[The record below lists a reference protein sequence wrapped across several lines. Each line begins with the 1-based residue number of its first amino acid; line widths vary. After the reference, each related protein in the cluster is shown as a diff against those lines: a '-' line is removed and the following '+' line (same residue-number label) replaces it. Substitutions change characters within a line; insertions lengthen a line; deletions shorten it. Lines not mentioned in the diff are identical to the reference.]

1 MNFTEL
7 KKKKERSDNRL
18 EVQPVFY
25 FILKMPKPR
34 HLPYH
39 TLLIIGEKE
48 GNNMPYGYPY
58 SYGYPAPYPYPY
70 PPPYSAGGGAWYAF
84 FIVILVLVLIFGGW
98 WYFSEYYR

>member
-1 MNFTEL
+1 MNFTEQ
-7 KKKKERSDNRL
+7 KKKKERSVNRL
-18 EVQPVFY
+18 EVQPVF
-25 FILKMPKPR
+25 ILYPKSPKPR

-70 PPPYSAGGGAWYAF
+70 PPPYSAGGGVWYAF